1 MGIFGNKIIEVFI
14 STVITPASKADGR
27 LTQFVLSVW

>member
-14 STVITPASKADGR
+14 STITPASKADGK